1 MTSSKWT
8 ELNQNS
14 KCILTTHF
22 CFATFSERKT
32 FFKNVHVLK
41 GENGKNKSHVYCFLI
56 GITQLPSRLG
66 MEKWIKNS
74 FNIRGPAT
82 SVIKTLMLLDLPI
95 GLCWV
100 RQGNIPKTC
109 LLNIQMTQFMLE
121 LTLSSH
127 LTTLVEMGSQGAM
140 HL

>member
-1 MTSSKWT
+1 MYSDYSLLFCHILRT
-8 ELNQNS
+8 EDIFQKCPRFKRGKQQNQV
-14 KCILTTHF
+14 T
-22 CFATFSERKT
+22 
-32 FFKNVHVLK
+32 
-41 GENGKNKSHVYCFLI
+41 HVYRFLI

-82 SVIKTLMLLDLPI
+82 SVIKTLILLDLPI
-95 GLCWV
+95 GLYWV
-100 RQGNIPKTC
+100 RQGNMPKTC

-127 LTTLVEMGSQGAM
+127 LTIVEIGFQRAR